1 MCLSSLTKTPVKT
14 ENDIIVYK
22 VLMRV
27 NEDEGSKYFAPYVIS
42 SWNGGIV
49 YEYKKGSNFPEGE
62 KHIMCFDDMNP
73 PVFLL
78 KSGFLH
84 AFTSILKAERIALEF
99 NRDKCIEDDHEYVVV
114 EMKIPSG
121 SEIYY
126 GNDEDIC
133 SDCLIWED

>member
-1 MCLSSLTKTPVKT
+1 MCLISNRKAPFKAI
-14 ENDIIVYK
+14 NDIVVYK

-42 SWNGGIV
+42 SWNGGVV

-62 KHIMCFDDMNP
+62 KHIMGFVDMN
-73 PVFLL
+73 VFLL

-84 AFTSILKAERIALEF
+84 AFTSIEKAERIALEF
-99 NRDKCIEDDHEYVVV
+99 NRDKCIEDDHEYIVV

-126 GNDEDIC
+126 GNYEDIC
-133 SDCLIWED
+133 SNCLIWED